1 MKNNPFLE
9 LSNLLPVIET
19 TDSTGRPLG
28 CQKAILQIVKVI
40 SRQSKKG
47 NKVML
52 IGNGGSASI
61 ASHIATDFLK
71 NIKIPALAFSDS
83 SLLTCLSNDLG
94 YEQVFSTPIG
104 ILAKRGDIL
113 FAISS
118 SGKSK
123 NILNA
128 VSQAKKKGC
137 FVAGLSGFSPRNP
150 LRNMGNIN
158 FYAPSS
164 SYGAVEIAHLAIC
177 HAIVDIL
184 YTTRPK
190 TVPFRARIRCG
201 RFSIPPLGTPGFSP
215 GGLHKK

>member
-1 MKNNPFLE
+1 MKNKPFTE
-9 LSNLLPVIET
+9 LTNLLSGIET
-19 TDSTGRPLG
+19 TDSARQALDF
-28 CQKAILQIVKVI
+28 QKAISQVSKLI
-40 SRQSKKG
+40 SGQSKKG
-47 NKVML
+47 NKIIF

-71 NIKIPALAFSDS
+71 NLKIPALAFNDS

-94 YEQVFSTPIG
+94 YEYVFSVPIG
-104 ILAKRGDIL
+104 ILAKKGDIL

-128 VSQAKKKGC
+128 ATQGKKKGC
-137 FVAGLSGFSPRNP
+137 IVIGLSGFSLQNP
-150 LRNMGNIN
+150 LRNMGDIN
-158 FYAPSS
+158 FYVPSS

-184 YTTRPK
+184 YKR
-190 TVPFRARIRCG
+190 
-201 RFSIPPLGTPGFSP
+201 
-215 GGLHKK
+215 